1 MQPLYQ
7 VVKSGRTITVE
18 PVDSEQTE
26 ARQIIFSQRE
36 NQIGAYREGRDIR
49 LPAHALTRD
58 ADNKWLEYF
67 DPRELPL
74 LPDQPRQH
82 LCCDRR
88 RRLRVRCAGGFAPRS
103 ATLDLAGTRRDRKSA
118 WRFKRGW
125 PASAKL
131 ASTASRAMV
140 AAEKARLER
149 ERIEKEMEA
158 RILAEM
164 LESQPT
170 EEEQLAEDLANFSTE
185 DREIYESL
193 QDAA

>member
-1 MQPLYQ
+1 MEPLYQ

-67 DPRELPL
+67 DPRDSRYYRTNLGSIFAAIGEGDYVYAVPVGSPL
-74 LPDQPRQH
+74 EVRHSIWPGRDETEIRLAIQAR
-82 LCCDRR
+82 LARKRKARLDRI
-88 RRLRVRCAGGFAPRS
+88 
-103 ATLDLAGTRRDRKSA
+103 
-118 WRFKRGW
+118 
-125 PASAKL
+125 
-131 ASTASRAMV
+131 RAMV

-149 ERIEKEMEA
+149 ERIEKEMES

-164 LESQPT
+164 LENQPT
-170 EEEQLAEDLANFSTE
+170 EEEQLAEDLANFSPE